1 MNPDELLTTGQAAG
15 VLGVSRSTVIRML
28 EDGTLVGFRL
38 PMRPGAKIK
47 GPWRVQRV
55 DAEELKRRMREGIE

>member
-1 MNPDELLTTGQAAG
+1 MERDELLTTGQVAE
-15 VLGVSRSTVIRML
+15 VLGVSRSTAIRML

-47 GPWRVQRV
+47 GPWRVRRV
-55 DAEELKRRMREGIE
+55 DAEALKRRMRQGIE